1 MTHAEF
7 QKLIKTMTLAER
19 AELARKKRNPS
30 ASLVPFEKKGT
41 FTKE

>member
-19 AELARKKRNPS
+19 AELARKKYDNS
-30 ASLVPFEKKGT
+30 N
-41 FTKE
+41 